1 LRNTSITL
9 RFVTFDCWHLGC
21 VLRYALQELPT
32 RNAVCPKPHLEAFV
46 YDKGA
51 TIRSLTQHDAPA
63 VSPLAR
69 HMLGLGILLLTIVPA
84 YLVSHANLEEQES
97 EIMRMAREA
106 AESSDAVEITE
117 IVEIEAHIREVAV
130 RYDIP
135 PILVAA
141 IVEAESEFN
150 PRAVSRK
157 GARGLMQL
165 MPETASSLRV
175 SDTFD
180 PYENIEGGVRHL
192 RRLMDRYRGN
202 LPLVLAAYNAGEQA
216 VTVYRG
222 VPPYRE
228 TRRYVSRILRR
239 IGRPDLIPR
248 YGRVAE
254 AAPEHGVV
262 LPVATTR
269 LEPSV
274 TYAVAS
280 PPSSALAERQLLERQ
295 LLERPVPPKLE
306 RPVLPRTERP
316 VSPSLGEPIASPWS
330 ARNLGEAP

>member
-1 LRNTSITL
+1 LYEKNS
-9 RFVTFDCWHLGC
+9 
-21 VLRYALQELPT
+21 
-32 RNAVCPKPHLEAFV
+32 
-46 YDKGA
+46 

-63 VSPLAR
+63 VSPLTR
-69 HMLGLGILLLTIVPA
+69 HLLGLGILLLTVVPA
-84 YLVSHANLEEQES
+84 YLVAQANLEEQES

-106 AESSDAVEITE
+106 AESPDSNVEITE

-130 RYDIP
+130 RYDIQ

-165 MPETASSLRV
+165 MPGTASSLRV
-175 SDTFD
+175 TDTFD

-239 IGRPDLIPR
+239 IGRPDLVPR
-248 YGRVAE
+248 YSG
-254 AAPEHGVV
+254 AATGVV
-262 LPVATTR
+262 AVENGGVVIPVSTTR
-269 LEPSV
+269 LEPPV
-274 TYAVAS
+274 TYAVAT
-280 PPSSALAERQLLERQ
+280 PPRSAWAERQFLERQ
-295 LLERPVPPKLE
+295 LLERPVVPSRPE
-306 RPVLPRTERP
+306 RPVGAPP
-316 VSPSLGEPIASPWS
+316 AEPPANPWS

>member
-1 LRNTSITL
+1 M
-9 RFVTFDCWHLGC
+9 D
-21 VLRYALQELPT
+21 
-32 RNAVCPKPHLEAFV
+32 
-46 YDKGA
+46 A
-51 TIRSLTQHDAPA
+51 TIRGFTQREAVPPLT
-63 VSPLAR
+63 R
-69 HMLGLGILLLTIVPA
+69 HVLGLGILVLTVVPA
-84 YLVSHANLEEQES
+84 YLVTQANLMSPDS
-97 EIMRMAREA
+97 EAVKMAREDA
-106 AESSDAVEITE
+106 ADTRVEITQ

-150 PRAVSRK
+150 PRAVSRR
-157 GARGLMQL
+157 GAQGLMQL
-165 MPETASSLRV
+165 MPDTASSLRV
-175 SDTFD
+175 SDSFD

-239 IGRPDLIPR
+239 IGRPDLVPQYGHVSAAEHQAVLIP
-248 YGRVAE
+248 VASAHME
-254 AAPEHGVV
+254 PAITFAVAAPAPTPPRSAWSE
-262 LPVATTR
+262 R
-269 LEPSV
+269 LV
-274 TYAVAS
+274 
-280 PPSSALAERQLLERQ
+280 LERQ
-295 LLERPVPPKLE
+295 LHERQVAPQVVPQVVPQRVE
-306 RPVLPRTERP
+306 R
-316 VSPSLGEPIASPWS
+316 SLSTPAAEPTNSPWS